1 MSKSTEQQLEDLAAR
16 LGLSRRHFLK
26 FCTGVAATLGLSST
40 AGMQMAHAVS
50 QSRRP
55 SVIWLSG
62 QECTGCTESLLRSTH
77 PTLETLIL
85 DMISLDYSEALCA
98 AAGHQAEA
106 ARHAAM
112 EENKG
117 KYVMVVEGSIPTK
130 DGGIYCKIAGK
141 TMLQHV
147 QETAEHAAAI
157 IAIGSCAS
165 WGGVPSAG
173 MNPTGAQPVHEI
185 LPDKT
190 IINIPGCP
198 PNPYNFLA
206 TVLQYVTFGT
216 LPELDEKNRPRFAY
230 GRIIHENCERRP
242 HFDAG
247 RFASE
252 FGDEG
257 HRKGYCLYKLG
268 CKGPETYANCST
280 QEFGDV
286 GGGAW
291 PVGVGAPCFGCT
303 EQGVGFTKALHEK
316 SEVTTHSP
324 PDIFPPINAETG
336 EGASAVSAG
345 LLGAVIG
352 AAAGATAMTV
362 KQLGKAEKEAEKDQ
376 MAANNPDGQAV
387 PGKDTVNEPQ

>member
-1 MSKSTEQQLEDLAAR
+1 MSNSIDRQLENVANR
-16 LGLSRRHFLK
+16 LGISRRGFLK

-40 AGMQMAHAVS
+40 AGLQMARAVS
-50 QSRRP
+50 RQRRP

-85 DMISLDYSEALCA
+85 DLISLDYSEALCA
-98 AAGHQAEA
+98 AAGQQAEDA
-106 ARHAAM
+106 KHAAM
-112 EENKG
+112 HENHG
-117 KYVMVVEGSIPTK
+117 NYILVVEGSIPTK
-130 DGGIYCKIAGK
+130 DDGIYCKIAGK
-141 TMLQHV
+141 TMLEHV
-147 QETAEHAAAI
+147 REAADGAAAI

-173 MNPTGAQPVHEI
+173 INPTGAQPVHEI

-216 LPELDEKNRPRFAY
+216 LPALDEKNRPKFAY
-230 GRIIHENCERRP
+230 GRIIHEHCERRA

-247 RFASE
+247 RFAKE
-252 FGDEG
+252 FGDDG
-257 HRKGYCLYKLG
+257 HRAGYCLYKLG

-316 SEVTTHSP
+316 ADVTTHTP
-324 PDIFPPINAETG
+324 PDIFPPINPEVG
-336 EGASAVSAG
+336 DGATATSAG
-345 LLGAVIG
+345 LLGAVLG
-352 AAAGATAMTV
+352 AAVGATAMTV
-362 KQLGKAEKEAEKDQ
+362 RQLGKAEQEQ
-376 MAANNPDGQAV
+376 AAQESQDG
-387 PGKDTVNEPQ
+387 

>member
-1 MSKSTEQQLEDLAAR
+1 MK
-16 LGLSRRHFLK
+16 
-26 FCTGVAATLGLSST
+26 
-40 AGMQMAHAVS
+40 
-50 QSRRP
+50 
-55 SVIWLSG
+55 
-62 QECTGCTESLLRSTH
+62 
-77 PTLETLIL
+77 
-85 DMISLDYSEALCA
+85 
-98 AAGHQAEA
+98 
-106 ARHAAM
+106 
-112 EENKG
+112 ENHG
-117 KYVMVVEGSIPTK
+117 KYVLVIEGSIPTK

-141 TMLQHV
+141 TMLEHV
-147 QETAEHAAAI
+147 KEAAEGAAAI

-173 MNPTGAQPVHEI
+173 INPTGATSVHEI

-216 LPELDEKNRPRFAY
+216 LPELDEKNRPKFAY
-230 GRIIHENCERRP
+230 GRIIHEHCERRA

-247 RFASE
+247 RFAKE

-303 EQGVGFTKALHEK
+303 EEGVGFTKALHEK
-316 SEVTTHSP
+316 ATVTTHAP
-324 PDIFPPINAETG
+324 PDIFPPIDAQTG
-336 EGASAVSAG
+336 TGATAASAG

-352 AAAGATAMTV
+352 AAVGATAMTV
-362 KQLGKAEKEAEKDQ
+362 RQLGKAEKEADN
-376 MAANNPDGQAV
+376 AAETESA
-387 PGKDTVNEPQ
+387 NEQR